1 MKMLKKDVRVV
12 WVIAAAA
19 VLLATGC
26 TSTKS
31 KDPTAAPAAAAP
43 AAATPTALN
52 PTPMPPAM
60 AGKDMM
66 LTGAQE
72 VPANPSTAS
81 GKSMIM
87 IGADHMVTGSIEVM
101 GMAPTMAH
109 IHEAAKGMN
118 GPVIVPL
125 VKTGENMFAP
135 APGAKLTDAQYE
147 SYKAG
152 KLYLNVHSATYP
164 GGEVRMQIW
173 PAK

>member
-1 MKMLKKDVRVV
+1 MKTSKKDVRVL
-12 WVIAAAA
+12 WIAAAA

-26 TSTKS
+26 SS
-31 KDPTAAPAAAAP
+31 MNAKDPTATAPDK
-43 AAATPTALN
+43 PTATAIA
-52 PTPMPPAM
+52 PTPMPAATPDPM
-60 AGKDMM
+60 MSTMM

-87 IGADHMVTGSIEVM
+87 IGADHAVTGTVQVM
-101 GMAPTMAH
+101 GMTPTMAH
-109 IHEAAKGMN
+109 IHEAAKGAN
-118 GPVIVPL
+118 GPVIVPF
-125 VKTGENMFAP
+125 VKTGENTFGP

-152 KLYLNVHSATYP
+152 KLYINVHSATYP
-164 GGEVRMQIW
+164 GGEVRMQMW